1 MLLCKDSCSSVGA
14 MDKSSMR
21 WASNGEYTLLVAS
34 LPAEI
39 CKDGEATV
47 CYAIPVASRRGGML
61 LALPMEALDADNLA
75 AAMTED
81 EEGLL
86 GPSKSFQAPLVA
98 EDEEGKVFPVGSNN
112 RFMVVDF
119 NDEILGHLKEF
130 VPEEDEDIPTMPF
143 SADHPQAL
151 PSMENI
157 SEQVREWALAQNVG
171 RAHFYSA
178 REEPEPLP
186 KPTPAKKAA
195 AKRLSNAALME
206 QISALS
212 AQVQMLAA
220 QQKQEANGLD
230 NGAPSATPAVE
241 PKPGLPLGV
250 GVKMP
255 AVSSTLMDPRFQTP
269 PSSAVAKALAL
280 VGPPPRVQAT
290 PPLPGFPTIKED
302 EPKNWKEAGF
312 STSDPILSAISQQ
325 GTALTALVAH
335 LTSASDPLGD
345 LSATSSSSQGGG
357 TRGVQRRERLQ
368 SELAAGTSNYYLQ
381 MMQQLHRKMFPG
393 RVVPKT
399 IEDIKVAG
407 VSMHAYL
414 EKYGGYRSQRDSG
427 LIMWLLAFVVDA
439 LAQGDVHRAQEHL
452 SLAVVG
458 LEQASLDNSWS
469 LAYLLTLADDPP
481 NQLFQDR
488 MACLRNQGRPFGPLC
503 PSTWAAVA
511 LAYLKELEVLGTKKQ
526 ETKGKD
532 PKPSPSQDGD
542 SPSPKRR
549 PRFPKKPK
557 HPPANE

>member
-1 MLLCKDSCSSVGA
+1 MLRGASLCPSVGA
-14 MDKSSMR
+14 MEKSAVR
-21 WASNGEYTLLVAS
+21 WAERGEFSLLVAS

-39 CKDGEATV
+39 CKDGEATI
-47 CYAIPVASRRGGML
+47 CYAIPMSSRRGGLL
-61 LALPMEALDADNLA
+61 LALPLEALDADNLA
-75 AAMTED
+75 AAMTTED
-81 EEGLL
+81 EGLL
-86 GPSKSFQAPLVA
+86 GPSRSFLSPLVA
-98 EDEEGKVFPVGSNN
+98 EDEENAVVQIGVNC
-112 RFMVVDF
+112 RYMVVDF
-119 NDEILGHLKEF
+119 TDEILGFLKEF

-143 SADHPQAL
+143 SVEHSHAL

-157 SEQVREWALAQNVG
+157 AAQVREWALAQNVG

-186 KPTPAKKAA
+186 KTAATKKAA
-195 AKRLSNAALME
+195 KRPTTTALME

-220 QQKQEANGLD
+220 QQTPVATGQPDG
-230 NGAPSATPAVE
+230 GVSATPAPEQKGGGV
-241 PKPGLPLGV
+241 LGV

-290 PPLPGFPTIKED
+290 PTLPGFPIIKED

-325 GTALTALVAH
+325 GSALTALVAH

-345 LSATSSSSQGGG
+345 LSSMPSSSQGGG

-368 SELAAGTSNYYLQ
+368 SELAAGSSTNFLQ

-399 IEDIKVAG
+399 VEDLKIAG

-414 EKYGGYRSQRDSG
+414 EKYGGYRNQRDSG
-427 LIMWLLAFVVDA
+427 LIMWLLAYVVDA

-452 SLAVVG
+452 ALTVVG

-488 MACLRNQGRPFGPLC
+488 MACLHNQGRPFGALC
-503 PSTWAAVA
+503 PATWAAVA
-511 LAYLKELEVLGTKKQ
+511 LSYLKELEVLGTKKQ
-526 ETKGKD
+526 ETKGKEQ
-532 PKPSPSQDGD
+532 KVGGQQDGD

-549 PRFPKKPK
+549 LRFPKKPK
-557 HPPANE
+557 DTPKAE